1 MKRIMMIMIIIVLAV
16 IPLTADDS
24 ENQEEDAYLLELAY
38 QLRTRGWEDDEVIKL
53 VEQARLMQWDS
64 KAMGDPALVA
74 FALHYG
80 THDIAQQPAERAMI
94 RAQIAHQLALE
105 TKHMERLGYA
115 VQSVAQQAAKGIR
128 ESLTKEQIQARQDA
142 GEPVGTMVRQM
153 VKNAVQQELAMQQK
167 LGGTPAATMRQQAT
181 TRGNPS
187 FASNKGS
194 GNVPWN
200 SNGPGR

>member
-1 MKRIMMIMIIIVLAV
+1 
-16 IPLTADDS
+16 
-24 ENQEEDAYLLELAY
+24 
-38 QLRTRGWEDDEVIKL
+38 
-53 VEQARLMQWDS
+53 
-64 KAMGDPALVA
+64 
-74 FALHYG
+74 
-80 THDIAQQPAERAMI
+80 MI

-187 FASNKGS
+187 FAGNKDQAMF
-194 GNVPWN
+194 
-200 SNGPGR
+200 PGIRMDQAGRRILCQYDAHIAIS